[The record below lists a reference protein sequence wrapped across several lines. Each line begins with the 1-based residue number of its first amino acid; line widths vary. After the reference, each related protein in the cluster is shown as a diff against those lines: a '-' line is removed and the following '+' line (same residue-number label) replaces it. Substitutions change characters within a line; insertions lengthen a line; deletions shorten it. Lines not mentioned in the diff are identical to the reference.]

1 MKHLFSFLLLFI
13 LINFLTACQ
22 KELNFEPVPATNGQA
37 VGTLKSTAGTC
48 LPSTVNGSFTKDSV
62 LKASNFI
69 QVNADITAIG
79 TYIIKSD
86 TIAGFYFSGSGTIS
100 STGNN
105 VINLSGSGTPT
116 ATGIKTFTIT
126 FGTSICKIDVNVVA
140 GVAPTAAYIF
150 TCASTT
156 FGTGVYTAGS
166 AVGPQHT
173 VSLNVVVTIA
183 GPWSVTV
190 AAVNGV
196 SFSGSGTFTAT
207 GNAQVTLTAS
217 GTPVAASPPA
227 YVYTVMTPTSS
238 CAFSITV
245 AAPPAAPNLDYVP
258 QTSFSNW
265 SSKLNG
271 GTPADT
277 TYVQVSANSRT
288 LGSPIANSY
297 KIFEVKDM
305 GVPTDSLY
313 NRKNGGKYYQY
324 IDGDL
329 GVLANPINKEYLLL
343 DSNLAVNATWTVN
356 FGPNVAMGFPLSNI
370 RIDAQIL
377 AKGETQT
384 VALIVYNNVIRVK
397 YTYTATVIGLGDI
410 PVAEEERWF
419 ARGIGVIR
427 SSIMNLINPATIINE
442 TTRSQV
448 F

>member
-1 MKHLFSFLLLFI
+1 MKNLLPLLLLFI
-13 LINFLTACQ
+13 TVIFFTACQ
-22 KELNFEPVPATNGQA
+22 KELNFDNLPVTSGVA
-37 VGTLKSTAGTC
+37 VGTLKSSSGNC
-48 LPSTVNGSFTKDSV
+48 LPNLVLGNYNKDSV
-62 LKASNFI
+62 LKSSESI
-69 QVNADITAIG
+69 EVTVDISVIG
-79 TYIIKSD
+79 TYQIKSD
-86 TIAGFYFSGSGTIS
+86 TIDGFYFIGSGSVTR
-100 STGNN
+100 TG
-105 VINLSGSGTPT
+105 LSQVRLAAIGTPT
-116 ATGIKTFTIT
+116 SAGTKIFAIT
-126 FGTSICKIDVNVVA
+126 FGTSTCNIIVLVGSA
-140 GVAPTAAYIF
+140 APLPTAYTF

-156 FGTGVYTAGS
+156 FGTGVYTAGT

-173 VSLNVVVTIA
+173 VTLNVVVTTPGLWLIN
-183 GPWSVTV
+183 V
-190 AAVNGV
+190 AAINGV

-227 YVYTVMTPTSS
+227 FNYTVNGATSS

-265 SSKLNG
+265 SSRLVG
-271 GTPADT
+271 GTAADT
-277 TYVQVSANSRT
+277 TYIQVSTNSKT
-288 LGSPIANSY
+288 FGANSY

-305 GVPTDSLY
+305 GVPTDSIY
-313 NRKNGGKYYQY
+313 NRKNGGLYYQY
-324 IDGDL
+324 IDGNL
-329 GVLANPINKEYLLL
+329 GVLSNPINKEYLVL
-343 DSNLAVNATWTVN
+343 DSNLAVNATWTAN

-370 RIDAQIL
+370 RVDAQIL

-384 VALIVYNNVIRVK
+384 VAAIVYNNVIRVK

-427 SSIMNLINPATIINE
+427 SSIINLINPATTVNE
-442 TTRSQV
+442 TTRSQI